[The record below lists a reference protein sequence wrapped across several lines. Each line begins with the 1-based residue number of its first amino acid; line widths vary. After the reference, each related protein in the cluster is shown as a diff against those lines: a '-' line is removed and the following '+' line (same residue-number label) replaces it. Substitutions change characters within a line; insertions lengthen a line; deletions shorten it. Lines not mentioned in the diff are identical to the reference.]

1 MQDELNKMLRLAP
14 VIPVITI
21 RDIDHAVPLARAL
34 VGGGLPLLEI
44 TLRTEHGLEAIR
56 RIRTGVEGALV
67 GAGTVLNGKEFELAQ
82 AAGAEFIVSPG
93 ISADL
98 LQTAERTG
106 TPLLPGVA
114 TVSEI
119 LQGLQY
125 GLETFKF
132 FPAEAAGG
140 IPMLRAFAGPFP
152 RLRFCPTGGI
162 GPDNA
167 PAYLALDN
175 VICVGGSWLT
185 PEAVV
190 QRGDWATIGRLA
202 REAAVLVRA

>member
-1 MQDELNKMLRLAP
+1 MLRRAP
-14 VIPVITI
+14 VVPVITI

-44 TLRTEHGLEAIR
+44 TLRTEHGLEAMR
-56 RIRTGVEGALV
+56 RIRAEVEGVIV

-93 ISADL
+93 ITTDL
-98 LQTAERTG
+98 LQAAERTG
-106 TPLLPGVA
+106 TRLLPGVA

-119 LQGLQY
+119 MQGLQY

-190 QRGDWATIGRLA
+190 QKGDWQTIGRLA
-202 REAAVLVRA
+202 REAAKLTRPSD